1 MSIDKLNLKERVREF
16 PNSPGIYIMKNAH
29 NKILYIGKAKSLRLR
44 VRSYF
49 NSKKPSLKNQFLIH
63 QMKNIDYIITDNE
76 VEAFL
81 LESSL
86 IKKHKPRYNVRLT
99 DDKDYPYIRCDVKDK
114 FPRLYFERK
123 VKDSKSLYFGPYT
136 QGAFIRHIIDF
147 LNQNFQL
154 RDCSNSDFKT
164 RKRPCLTHQM
174 GFCTAPCVNLVNA
187 KEYKKQF
194 QKAVRFL
201 KGQHT
206 HLKKSLEKKMETF
219 SKDLRFEE
227 AGRVR
232 DYLKA
237 IEMIDQNQSVVQK
250 SDKDKDVIVVK
261 GDERGT
267 LIEFL
272 HLRQGRLIS
281 SRYHFLAKVVPEEEN
296 LLSYLN
302 QYYEENIIPDEILLN
317 VNIKK
322 SQLKVLEKVL
332 SQRKEKSCLIY
343 TSLQK
348 KDQGLI
354 QMALKNAE
362 NHFQDEIKQ
371 SEDRI
376 EILKEIQKKFH
387 LNHLP
392 LRIECYDIS
401 HWKGLD
407 AIGSQVVFENG
418 LPVRKDYRLYSL
430 KKAAKEDD
438 YASLQEVL
446 ERRLKHTEYEDP
458 HLILIDGGRGQ
469 LRAVQKILETLN
481 REDIPIV
488 SLAKDRIK
496 ENIKYNSSISS
507 LGERFYLVGRKNP
520 VTFSSSSK
528 SFHLLLHLRNEAH
541 RFAIESHRK
550 KRDKNFLSSDL
561 DKIKGLGLKGKKSL
575 LNHFSSLESL
585 KKASE
590 EEIFSVPFISKRV
603 AQEIRLYFSKN
614 KR

>member
-1 MSIDKLNLKERVREF
+1 MSTDKLNLKGRAKEF
-16 PNSPGIYIMKNAH
+16 PILPGIYIMRNAQ

-44 VRSYF
+44 VSSYF
-49 NSKKPSLKNQFLIH
+49 NDKKPSLKNQFLIH
-63 QMKNIDYIITDNE
+63 QMKNIDYIITENE

-99 DDKDYPYIRCDVKDK
+99 DDKDYPYIRCSVKDK

-136 QGAFIRHIIDF
+136 QGSFIRHIIDF

-154 RDCSNSDFKT
+154 RDCSDPDFKT

-174 GFCTAPCVNLVNA
+174 GFCEAPCVNLIDE

-201 KGQHT
+201 KGQHVY
-206 HLKKSLEKKMETF
+206 LEKSLEKKMEVL

-237 IEMIDQNQSVVQK
+237 IEMIDQNQSVIQE
-250 SDKDKDVIVVK
+250 SDKDKDVIVAQ

-272 HLRQGRLIS
+272 YLRQGRLIS
-281 SRYHFLAKVVPEEEN
+281 SRYHFLAKTVPEEEN
-296 LLSYLN
+296 LVSYLN
-302 QYYEENIIPDEILLN
+302 QYYEENIIPDELLLN
-317 VNIKK
+317 ANIKK
-322 SQLKVLEKVL
+322 PQLKILEKVL
-332 SQRKEKSCLIY
+332 SKRKGESCLIQ
-343 TSLQK
+343 SSPQK
-348 KDQGLI
+348 KDQGLMK
-354 QMALKNAE
+354 MAFKNAE

-371 SEDRI
+371 SEDRK
-376 EILKEIQKKFH
+376 EILEEIQKKFH

-401 HWKGLD
+401 HWKGLN
-407 AIGSQVVFENG
+407 AIGSQVVFESG
-418 LPVRKDYRLYSL
+418 LPAKKDYRLYSL
-430 KKAAKEDD
+430 KGIDKEND

-446 ERRLKHTEYEDP
+446 ERRLKHTEYDDP

-469 LRAVQKILETLN
+469 LRAVQKTLESLS

-496 ENIKYNSSISS
+496 ENATYSSSISS
-507 LGERFYLVGRKNP
+507 SGERFYLVGRKNP
-520 VTFSSSSK
+520 VSFSPSSK
-528 SFHLLLHLRNEAH
+528 AFHLLLHLRDEAH
-541 RFAIESHRK
+541 RFAIESHRA
-550 KRDKNFLSSDL
+550 KRDKEFLVGDL
-561 DKIKGLGLKGKKSL
+561 DKIKGLGLKGKKRL
-575 LNHFSSLESL
+575 LNHFGSLESL
-585 KKASE
+585 AKASK
-590 EEIFSVPFISKRV
+590 EEILSVPFISKNL
-603 AQEIRLYFSKN
+603 AHEIILYFSKN
-614 KR
+614 KK